1 VGTKVSRGLGGL
13 LFLEDY
19 ETGKRRGTL
28 TWSGLPNLLWTIDR
42 EAGLCAMYPV
52 NVVPL
57 GDLSPVIFRPSL
69 KGRCMRV

>member
-1 VGTKVSRGLGGL
+1 MGTKVSCGLGGL

-42 EAGLCAMYPV
+42 EAGLCAMFPG

-57 GDLSPVIFRPSL
+57 GYFESGDIQAKFER
-69 KGRCMRV
+69 